1 MLGIVAL
8 IFIIILS
15 VKLSLAMNK
24 HCSAMLSNEIPLG
37 SIRAIQ
43 MSPLLYIISLVA
55 FVLPISWLVWL
66 APIPFGFLLL
76 VPGIMLGK
84 KFSMLLE
91 RSGTDVGVEAGRTVS
106 NIMWLGIGVALF
118 IAGNIAFSL
127 MIPSVD
133 DFMTR

>member
-24 HCSAMLSNEIPLG
+24 HYSAMLSNEIPLG
-37 SIRAIQ
+37 SIRTIQ

-66 APIPFGFLLL
+66 APIPFGSLLL

-91 RSGTDVGVEAGRTVS
+91 RSGTDVGVEAGRTAS

-118 IAGNIAFSL
+118 IAGNIAFSP

-133 DFMTR
+133 YFMTR

>member
-15 VKLSLAMNK
+15 LKLGLAMNK
-24 HCSAMLSNEIPLG
+24 HYSVMVSNEIAPTG
-37 SIRAIQ
+37 IRAVQ
-43 MSPLLYIISLVA
+43 LSPLLYIISIVA
-55 FVLPISWLVWL
+55 FVLPISWPVWL
-66 APIPFGFLLL
+66 APLPFGFLLL
-76 VPGIMLGK
+76 IPGIMLGK

-106 NIMWLGIGVALF
+106 NVMWLGIGVATF
-118 IAGNIAFSL
+118 IAGNIAISL

-133 DFMTR
+133 YFQ

>member
-15 VKLSLAMNK
+15 LKLSLAMNK
-24 HCSAMLSNEIPLG
+24 HYSVMVSNEIAPAG
-37 SIRAIQ
+37 IRAVQ
-43 MSPLLYIISLVA
+43 LSPLLYIISIVA
-55 FVLPISWLVWL
+55 FVLPILWPVWL
-66 APIPFGFLLL
+66 APLPFGFLLL
-76 VPGIMLGK
+76 IPGIMLGK

-106 NIMWLGIGVALF
+106 NVMWLGIGVATF
-118 IAGNIAFSL
+118 IAGNIAVSL

-133 DFMTR
+133 YFQ